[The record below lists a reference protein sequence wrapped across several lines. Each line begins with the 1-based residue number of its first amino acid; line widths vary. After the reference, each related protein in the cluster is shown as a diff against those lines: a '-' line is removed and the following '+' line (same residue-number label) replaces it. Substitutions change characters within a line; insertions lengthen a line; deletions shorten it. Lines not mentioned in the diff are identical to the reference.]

1 MQGQNR
7 TLLIAGA
14 VIVIIIILA
23 AGYFLFAGGGEGA
36 ATTPAGGEGA
46 QPAQEAGQTQT
57 QTQAQQEQAPAEAE
71 KIVIGAT
78 LSLTGK
84 YAKEGE
90 MSLLGALAMIR
101 WINDN
106 GGIKIGDK
114 TYMLE
119 LKYYD
124 DESNKDRVKSLVERL
139 IKEDGVKFLLAPYS
153 SGLTAA
159 AAPIAEKY
167 GALMISHGGA
177 SDKIF
182 QQGYKYVVQ
191 VLTPASRYFVS
202 VIDMVKAIDPE
213 AETIAIVYKENP
225 FSTVVAEGAKR
236 YAEEQGFQVVYF
248 KSYPADAQDLTPV
261 LQPLKEL
268 KPDIILGGG
277 HFADGQLLARQLYE
291 LGIRPKLIA
300 ILVAPALPEFYQ
312 TLGEAAEG
320 IAYPS
325 QWEPGVK
332 FSPDNVPPGYEWYG
346 PTVDEF
352 LKYFKM
358 VAEERGKPD
367 LVPSYHAADAA
378 AAILFLAKAIEEA
391 QSLDPAKVRE
401 AMNNIAIFTFYGKI
415 KIDPETGLQIGHEM
429 IVGQWQNGRKVIVWP
444 PEAAEAKPLYPMP
457 GYTG

>member
-1 MQGQNR
+1 MQGQSK

-14 VIVIIIILA
+14 AVIVILVLA
-23 AGYFLFAGGGEGA
+23 AGYFLAGGGGA
-36 ATTPAGGEGA
+36 AETGAETGAEAAPTEAQTGGQEEQAAGGEA
-46 QPAQEAGQTQT
+46 
-57 QTQAQQEQAPAEAE
+57 QAQE
-71 KIVIGAT
+71 KIVVGAT

-90 MSLLGALAMIR
+90 MSLLGALAVIK

-124 DESNKDRVKSLVERL
+124 DESNKDRVKSLAERL

-167 GALMISHGGA
+167 GAIMISHGGA

-202 VIDMVKAIDPE
+202 VLDMVKAIDPE
-213 AETIAIVYKENP
+213 ATTVAIVYKENP
-225 FSTVVAEGAKR
+225 FSTVVAEGAKA
-236 YAEEQGFQVVYF
+236 YAEQLGFQVVYF

-261 LQPLKEL
+261 LQPLKDL
-268 KPDIILGGG
+268 NPDIILGGG

-291 LGIRPKLIA
+291 LGIRPKLVA
-300 ILVAPALPEFYQ
+300 ILVAPALPEFYE

-320 IAYPS
+320 VAYPS

-346 PTVDEF
+346 PTVGEF
-352 LKYFKM
+352 LEYFRM
-358 VAEERGKPD
+358 VAEERGKQG
-367 LVPSYHAADAA
+367 LTPSYHAADAA
-378 AAILFLAKAIEEA
+378 AAILFLAKAIEKA
-391 QSLDPAKVRE
+391 QSLDPDDVRQ
-401 AMNNIAIFTFYGKI
+401 AMNDLALFTFYGKI
-415 KIDPETGLQIGHEM
+415 KIDPETGLQVGHEM

-444 PEAAEAKPLYPMP
+444 REAAEAEPLYPMP
-457 GYTG
+457 GYGG

>member
-1 MQGQNR
+1 LQGQNK
-7 TLLIAGA
+7 TLLVAGA
-14 VIVIIIILA
+14 VIVVLIVLA
-23 AGYFLFAGGGEGA
+23 AGYFLFAGGGQQE
-36 ATTPAGGEGA
+36 TPAE
-46 QPAQEAGQTQT
+46 QPAAE
-57 QTQAQQEQAPAEAE
+57 EQAAQEEQAAGEAE
-71 KIVIGAT
+71 KIVVGAT

-90 MSLLGALAMIR
+90 MSLLGALAMVR

-106 GGIKIGDK
+106 GGIEVGGK

-167 GALMISHGGA
+167 GAIMISHGGA
-177 SDKIF
+177 SDNIF
-182 QQGYKYVVQ
+182 QQGYRYVVQ

-202 VIDMVKAIDPE
+202 VLDMVKAIDPE
-213 AETIAIVYKENP
+213 ARTVAIVYKENP
-225 FSTVVAEGAKR
+225 FSTVVAEGAKA
-236 YAEEQGFQVVYF
+236 YAEQLGLEVVYF

-261 LQPLKEL
+261 LQPLKDL

-300 ILVAPALPEFYQ
+300 ILVAPALPEFYE

-332 FSPDNVPPGYEWYG
+332 FSPENVPEGYEWYG

-352 LKYFKM
+352 LKYFQM
-358 VAEERGKPD
+358 VAEERGKPG
-367 LVPSYHAADAA
+367 LTPSYHAADAA
-378 AAILFLAKAIEEA
+378 AAILFLAKAIEAA
-391 QSLDPAKVRE
+391 QSLDPDDVRQ
-401 AMNNIAIFTFYGKI
+401 AMGEIAIFTFYGKI

-429 IVGQWQNGRKVIVWP
+429 IVGQWQNGRKVIIWP
-444 PEAAEAKPLYPMP
+444 PEAAEAEPLYPMP
-457 GYTG
+457 GYQG

>member
-1 MQGQNR
+1 MQGQNK

-14 VIVIIIILA
+14 AIVVLIILA
-23 AGYFLFAGGGEGA
+23 AGYFLFAGGGE
-36 ATTPAGGEGA
+36 
-46 QPAQEAGQTQT
+46 QPATGQQQEEQPAAGQQ
-57 QTQAQQEQAPAEAE
+57 QEQQQQEQAPPAEE
-71 KIVIGAT
+71 KIVVGAT

-90 MSLLGALAMIR
+90 MSLLGALAAIR

-139 IKEDGVKFLLAPYS
+139 IKEDQVQFLLAPYS

-167 GALMISHGGA
+167 GAIMISHGGA

-202 VIDMVKAIDPE
+202 VIDLVKAIDPE
-213 AETIAIVYKENP
+213 AKTIAIVYKENP
-225 FSTVVAEGAKR
+225 FSSVVAEGAKK
-236 YAEEQGFQVVYF
+236 YAEQQGFQVVYYQ
-248 KSYPADAQDLTPV
+248 SYPADAQDLTPV
-261 LQPLKEL
+261 LQPLKEM
-268 KPDIILGGG
+268 KPDIIIGGG

-291 LGIRPKLIA
+291 LGIKPKLVA
-300 ILVAPALPEFYQ
+300 ILVAPALPEFYE
-312 TLGEAAEG
+312 TLGDAAEG

-352 LKYFKM
+352 LQYFKM
-358 VAEERGKPD
+358 VAEERGKGD

-378 AAILFLAKAIEEA
+378 AAILFLAKAIEMA
-391 QSLDPAKVRE
+391 QSLDPDDVRQ
-401 AMNNIAIFTFYGKI
+401 AMNDVAIFTFYGKI

-429 IVGQWQNGRKVIVWP
+429 IVGQWQNGRKVIIWP
-444 PEAAEAKPLYPMP
+444 PEAAEAEPLYPMP